1 MLKILSLQVFLLTN
15 PQERQAKIM
24 YIIFA
29 FLLSV
34 FTSTFQER
42 INTSVR
48 NVGYVSKG
56 ESDFSSAVQ
65 TTDRDLLGS
74 CLTLRTITYF

>member
-1 MLKILSLQVFLLTN
+1 
-15 PQERQAKIM
+15 M

-29 FLLSV
+29 FFLSV

-48 NVGYVSKG
+48 NVGYVSK
-56 ESDFSSAVQ
+56 EKSDFPSAAQ

-74 CLTLRTITYF
+74 YLTLRTIIYF

>member
-1 MLKILSLQVFLLTN
+1 MLKILNLQVFLLTN
-15 PQERQAKIM
+15 SQERQAKLM

-29 FLLSV
+29 FFLSV
-34 FTSTFQER
+34 FTSIFQER

-56 ESDFSSAVQ
+56 ESDFPSAAQ